1 MYRLVNYSILT
12 IIRHKSCT
20 CIRSTPVE
28 TLHTILLG
36 PSKYL
41 LHNLLMSSLS
51 AEDKKKLHAHLQVFP
66 LSGIDEKVLGNLT
79 RNYRSFVGRDFK
91 ALMQVVIIIMIM
103 IFFRWQS
110 CLGLSQ

>member
-1 MYRLVNYSILT
+1 MLT
-12 IIRHKSCT
+12 NKNKSCT

-36 PSKYL
+36 PCKYL
-41 LHNLLMSSLS
+41 LHMLMSSLS
-51 AEDKKKLHAHLQVFP
+51 AEDKKKLHAHLQAFP

-91 ALMQVVIIIMIM
+91 ALMQVVIIIMIIIM
-103 IFFRWQS
+103 YDFFRWQS